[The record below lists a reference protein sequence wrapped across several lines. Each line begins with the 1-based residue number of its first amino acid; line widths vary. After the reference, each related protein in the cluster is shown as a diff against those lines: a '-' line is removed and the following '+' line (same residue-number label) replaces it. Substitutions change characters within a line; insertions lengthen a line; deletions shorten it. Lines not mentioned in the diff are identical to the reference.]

1 MKQVKEKVFNIR
13 ISESEL
19 ETIEKASAIR
29 KLSKSAYAR
38 MVLVNDA
45 ERLVEIASRIKKPV

>member
-1 MKQVKEKVFNIR
+1 MKAIKEKVFNIR
-13 ISESEL
+13 ITESEL

-45 ERLVEIASRIKKPV
+45 ERLVEIASRMKKPV